1 MRSELTRVEVTLQ
14 ITVFRPV
21 TKVVGLGS
29 GTEES
34 NTLVVGGL
42 RVRGVGTS
50 GGLRTK
56 GVWEGG

>member
-1 MRSELTRVEVTLQ
+1 MEVTLQ